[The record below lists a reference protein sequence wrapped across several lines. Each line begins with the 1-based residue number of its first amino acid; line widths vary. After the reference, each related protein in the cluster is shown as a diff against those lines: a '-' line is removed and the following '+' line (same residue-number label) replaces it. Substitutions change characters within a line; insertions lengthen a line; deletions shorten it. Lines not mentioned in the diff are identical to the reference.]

1 MWIYPLFFSFI
12 ELEGFVV
19 NQEYYF
25 QSEWLLEIT
34 SRVLLIQSDQIR
46 KYSLKLTESV
56 GKRKI

>member
-25 QSEWLLEIT
+25 QSEWLFEIT
-34 SRVLLIQSDQIR
+34 SRVPLIQSDQIR